1 MFCGQCGTKNEK
13 GAAFCEN
20 CGAKLK
26 EVPKEEE
33 KEKKSTSKKVEKK
46 KKDLSKKQKILIAV
60 IAIVLVVSF
69 GYYKSLEKKA
79 SPETIVRNYLT
90 EINNQDY

>member
-1 MFCGQCGTKNEK
+1 MFCGECGTKNEK

-33 KEKKSTSKKVEKK
+33 KEKNLHLKK
-46 KKDLSKKQKILIAV
+46 
-60 IAIVLVVSF
+60 
-69 GYYKSLEKKA
+69 
-79 SPETIVRNYLT
+79 
-90 EINNQDY
+90 